1 MGCFRPVRRRKRKR
15 RKRKRK
21 TTEEDKAN
29 EGESSDEDSAA
40 EGDEVV
46 DAEEGSASEASH
58 KGDSAEGNDQ
68 QGNLQCPPC
77 RRQGGHITSLTALA
91 RAQFEWQQQMRTVD
105 SLLAEQD
112 IPQCASVDNVSPA
125 LQPLVGQS
133 ADAHVTCAFTS
144 SDDTD
149 SLLKACSEAL
159 MQKVASI
166 QLDENSNNPQDCS
179 EFVQKRRET
188 VESEDKTETQVE
200 DKLGKLSL
208 INDDMMQCG
217 HLTVLDSDSTSNVE
231 ALVDENV
238 MQTEQLLVL
247 SSDGGKTVTFSLQS
261 QLRVSEGCIQAQSSD
276 NRHPISDELRE
287 RQGEVLMRH
296 TSVQDVDIVSGA
308 SGTAADTDDD
318 GEVAEITAN
327 SSFSSLSHEVLA
339 PVDPPPDRHP
349 DAVALECNGSDEDKR
364 ASDSTV
370 ETLHDLCSVAQTDD
384 EKWTE
389 RCEKSDTQ
397 PLEVTERCEKSDTQP
412 LEVTERCEKSDTQ
425 PLEVTERCEKS
436 DTQPLEVTERCE
448 KSDTQPLEATAV
460 VDRARRPKQR
470 RRQNLEEKVRTAER

>member
-46 DAEEGSASEASH
+46 DAEEGSPSEASH

-77 RRQGGHITSLTALA
+77 RRQGGHMTSLTALA
-91 RAQFEWQQQMRTVD
+91 RAQFECQQ
-105 SLLAEQD
+105 AEQD
-112 IPQCASVDNVSPA
+112 IPQCASVDIVSQA
-125 LQPLVGQS
+125 LLPLVGQS

-144 SDDTD
+144 SGDTD

-159 MQKVASI
+159 MHKV
-166 QLDENSNNPQDCS
+166 DENRNNPQDCS

-188 VESEDKTETQVE
+188 EESEDKTETQVE
-200 DKLGKLSL
+200 DKLGRLSL

-217 HLTVLDSDSTSNVE
+217 HLTVLDSDSTSNVD
-231 ALVDENV
+231 ALVGENV
-238 MQTEQLLVL
+238 IQTEQLLVL
-247 SSDGGKTVTFSLQS
+247 SSDSGTTVTFSLQS
-261 QLRVSEGCIQAQSSD
+261 QLRVSDGSIQAQSSD
-276 NRHPISDELRE
+276 NRHPISNEVRE
-287 RQGEVLMRH
+287 RQGELLMRH
-296 TSVQDVDIVSGA
+296 TNVQDVDVVSGA

-327 SSFSSLSHEVLA
+327 SSFSSLSHEVMGT
-339 PVDPPPDRHP
+339 VDPPTDRHP
-349 DAVALECNGSDEDKR
+349 DTVALKCNGSDEDKR

-397 PLEVTERCEKSDTQP
+397 PLEA
-412 LEVTERCEKSDTQ
+412 
-425 PLEVTERCEKS
+425 
-436 DTQPLEVTERCE
+436 TERCE
-448 KSDTQPLEATAV
+448 KSDTQPLEATERCEKSDTQPLEATERCEKSDTQSWETTAV
-460 VDRARRPKQR
+460 VDRARQPKQR
-470 RRQNLEEKVRTAER
+470 RRQNLEEKVRSAER